1 MTAWSPVYRV
11 KINGYTVTGAT
22 LSGLSITSGRTDIYS
37 QPIAGYC
44 SLTLIETNESQIPYE
59 INDPVSVEVQDT
71 NANWVSLF
79 GGFLTD
85 LGITVQTSGSTAIS
99 QKIQIT
105 AVGALARLSRAVYV
119 GNFNHQLD
127 GNRIYEL
134 LSGVLFDTWDE
145 VPAGTTW
152 ATYDATTTWENAENS
167 GLGQIDQPGD
177 YELHSQS
184 NLNDTVYNLAT
195 SYATSALG
203 YLYEDAQGRIGY
215 ADSTHRS
222 QYLSTNGYVDLDGNQ
237 AIGNALAIV
246 KRAGD
251 VRNAITIAY
260 GSSSNS
266 STTDSDSASISL
278 FGQLASTINTT
289 LRNQGD
295 AEAQA
300 AFYLSIRAYPEFN
313 IKQITFPL
321 ASGEIDDSDRN
332 NLLNV
337 FMGMPLNIINL
348 PANMP
353 NGEFQGF
360 VEGWT
365 WTASLNQLN
374 LTLNISPIAYSLQA
388 FRWNSVP
395 ATETWNTITPTLDWL
410 NATIVA

>member
-44 SLTLIETNESQIPYE
+44 SLSLIETNESQIPYE

-71 NANWVSLF
+71 NDNWVSLF

-99 QKIQIT
+99 QRIQIT

-127 GNRIYEL
+127 GDRIYEL

-145 VPAGTTW
+145 VPAATTW

-167 GLGQIDQPGD
+167 GLGEIDQPGD
-177 YELHSQS
+177 YELHSQ
-184 NLNDTVYNLAT
+184 NDLNDTVYNLAT
-195 SYATSALG
+195 SYATSGLG

-215 ADSTHRS
+215 ADSTRRG
-222 QYLSTNGYVDLDGNQ
+222 QYLGTNGYVDLDGNH

-260 GSSSNS
+260 GASGNS
-266 STTDSDSASISL
+266 STTDSDTASISL

-300 AFYLSIRAYPEFN
+300 AFYLSIRAYPQFN

-337 FMGMPLNIINL
+337 FMGLPLNITNL

-353 NGEFQGF
+353 DGTFQGF

-395 ATETWNTITPTLDWL
+395 ATETWNTISPTLDWL